1 MVPALGLL
9 AYWLLFLRRKHL
21 DGETWAWA
29 PPACAGPLPGPAPLL
44 LTRLRATVPRLTR
57 WLPVAAAACL
67 GVTIAASTSLTVTRP
82 DANYWRARAHNG
94 AVVPYVSDTGTNV
107 PAYYVFASGLTLGAA
122 IMAVVVRALYEGM
135 DHLLVQADNAIGVY
149 VYPLG
154 DEPAVFPAVT
164 AASSDDKAATQVV
177 APCQE
182 EGLSGEAVQVAAVDE
197 HNGHSCDLTA
207 VASPPPVSPVCC
219 CSTGRWAHCCCCCC
233 CSHGLRMQGRAAYI
247 SGLVACAGMPLLGWC
262 GENKELTVH
271 LIGAALTFVGFT
283 IHWCLFTRMQAVR
296 CILPVAT
303 TRGDVLVTRARA
315 ALLWGTIL
323 VGILGVGLACLALG
337 RRARWAIDNIIF
349 ALAEFIYVGVL
360 GAHCLSLVHEMSAV
374 IDGPPPAG
382 SSGAKA
388 SGHDQ
393 A

>member
-1 MVPALGLL
+1 MPALGLL
-9 AYWLLFLRRKHL
+9 SYWLLFLRRKHV
-21 DGETWAWA
+21 DKEAWPWA
-29 PPACAGPLPGPAPLL
+29 PPACAGPPPGPAPLL
-44 LTRLRATVPRLTR
+44 LGRLRASAPRLAR
-57 WLPVAAAACL
+57 WLPVAGAACV
-67 GVTIAASTSLTVTRP
+67 GGAIAASTALTVTRQ
-82 DANYWRARAHNG
+82 DAFYWRARVTTG
-94 AVVPYVSDTGTNV
+94 AVVPYVSDAGTNW
-107 PAYYVFASGLTLGAA
+107 PAYFVFAGGLTLGAA
-122 IMAVVVRALYEGM
+122 ITGVVVRALYEGM
-135 DHLLVQADNAIGVY
+135 DHLLLQADDAAGVY
-149 VYPLG
+149 VYHL
-154 DEPAVFPAVT
+154 DEPPAFQAVLP
-164 AASSDDKAATQVV
+164 ASSDGKATQLV

-182 EGLSGEAVQVAAVDE
+182 ERINGGGSQDRPAHEHNSHCNGAAAVA
-197 HNGHSCDLTA
+197 L
-207 VASPPPVSPVCC
+207 PPAQRPVCC
-219 CSTGRWAHCCCCCC
+219 CSNGRWAHCCCCC